1 MEKLISDRLRAARE
15 QPEAVRGASI
25 NLQEINGIA
34 TGLTAAGVLTPQDG
48 DRLLTDLR
56 KTMERAGW
64 ITVVRHHTSETSHF
78 GPTAFARR
86 SSDAPPV
93 VRGPAAVQPTDPH
106 DLLRVVSLVGRSVKH
121 GDISRTFISLE
132 VWSGALILRSALP
145 QDSDW
150 QSESIR
156 QFFDGRIRWRAWDD
170 HGTQYRS
177 TSMSGGSSSAVSGL
191 LFENRAFF
199 PSPPEGADL
208 LTVIAEHPD
217 HQAVVELPLH

>member
-15 QPEAVRGASI
+15 QPESSRGASI

-34 TGLTAAGVLTPQDG
+34 TGLIAAGVLTPQDG

-64 ITVVRHHTSETSHF
+64 ITVVRQHVSETSHF

-86 SSDAPPV
+86 TSDAPA
-93 VRGPAAVQPTDPH
+93 PAPMAVQPQPTDPPE
-106 DLLRVVSLVGRSVKH
+106 LLRVVGLVGRSVKH
-121 GDISRTFISLE
+121 GDISRSFISLE
-132 VWSGALILRSALP
+132 VWSRSLILRSALP
-145 QDSDW
+145 QDGEW
-150 QSESIR
+150 RPETMR

-170 HGTQYRS
+170 QGTQYRS
-177 TSMSGGSSSAVSGL
+177 TSMSGGSSSAVGGL
-191 LFENRAFF
+191 VFENRAFF